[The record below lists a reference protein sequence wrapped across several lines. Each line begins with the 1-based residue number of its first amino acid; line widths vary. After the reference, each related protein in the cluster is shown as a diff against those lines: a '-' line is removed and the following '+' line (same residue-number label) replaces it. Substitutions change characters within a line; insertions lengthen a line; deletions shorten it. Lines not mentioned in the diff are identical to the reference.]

1 MTHASN
7 GSIERLAA
15 EGASDAGADRFPAE
29 TAADTYCCRAMTDKV
44 EIAALVPA
52 WRKLARSEQPSSFFS
67 LPEVWQSWAATHG
80 KPGPILAVHRGATIV
95 GLMPLM
101 LRSTRRGPTLGVRY
115 DYDPYDAR
123 FLVDSGARPVPVRQ
137 LSPAL
142 SLTATMLGPVPIT
155 LPDCRAEVIGAL
167 ARGLSCVRGW
177 DVAVLPVRE
186 DDLSLWLDA
195 LRAGGLRAREQ
206 RIDRGGYSLAPV
218 VPFDDIVSR
227 QSKNF
232 RKNVRRARAA
242 AETGKVRLSIT
253 HTVPEIL
260 AVIETLAEASWKHHG
275 RPGQDIHV
283 PYSGLQQAFFED
295 LISSP
300 RRDADPL
307 MATASLDGRAIAACL
322 SAVHGDTLTTLLTF
336 WNGEW
341 ADASPGILILG
352 ELIDYAHQAGLQAIE
367 YNSNSPF
374 VRYIANEVNMSQNI
388 LAFAPTLRGQCLAG
402 LSATARILRD
412 RLHKSGAR
420 Q

>member
-1 MTHASN
+1 MIHASN

-15 EGASDAGADRFPAE
+15 ECAADAGDDRSPVE
-29 TAADTYCCRAMTDKV
+29 TAAGTFYCRAISDRD

-52 WRKLARSEQPSSFFS
+52 WRALARSEQPSSFFS
-67 LPEVWQSWAATHG
+67 PPEVWQSWAATHG
-80 KPGPILAVHRGATIV
+80 QPGPILAVHRGATIV

-101 LRSTRRGPTLGVRY
+101 LRSARRGPTLGVRY
-115 DYDPYDAR
+115 DYDPRDAR
-123 FLVDSGARPVPVRQ
+123 FLVDSGTRPVSVRQ

-142 SLTATMLGPVPIT
+142 SLSATMLGPVPIT

-167 ARGLSCVRGW
+167 ARGLSCIRNW

-195 LRAGGLRAREQ
+195 LRAGGFRARVQ
-206 RIDRGGYSLAPV
+206 RIDRGGYSLAPI
-218 VPFDDIVSR
+218 VPFDEVVSR

-242 AETGKVRLSIT
+242 AETGGVRLSIT

-260 AVIETLAEASWKHHG
+260 AVIQTLAEASWKHHG

-300 RRDADPL
+300 RLDADPV
-307 MATASLDGRAIAACL
+307 MAMASLDGRAIAACL
-322 SAVHGDTLTTLLTF
+322 SAVHGETLTTLLIF
-336 WNGEW
+336 WNGEV

-374 VRYIANEVNMSQNI
+374 IRYIANEVSMSQNI
-388 LAFAPTLRGQCLAG
+388 LAFAPTLRGQGLAG
-402 LSATARILRD
+402 LSATAGILRHWT
-412 RLHKSGAR
+412 HKPGAR
-420 Q
+420 T